1 MFSEVIHSDGRY
13 HIMER
18 CSGHFVR
25 RMKLPELVEQSVI
38 QADSGDGVL
47 RVNRSKEKP

>member
-1 MFSEVIHSDGRY
+1 
-13 HIMER
+13 MER

-38 QADSGDGVL
+38 QADFGDGVL
-47 RVNRSKEKP
+47 RVILLN